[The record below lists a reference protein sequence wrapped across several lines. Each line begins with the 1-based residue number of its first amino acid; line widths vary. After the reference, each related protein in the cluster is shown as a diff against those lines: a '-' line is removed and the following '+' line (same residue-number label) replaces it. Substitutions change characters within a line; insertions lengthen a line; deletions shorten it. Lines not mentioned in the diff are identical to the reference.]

1 MTDLTRRRF
10 MAGLVAAAAPLP
22 SLGSPGRRPPPNVIL
37 CMSDDQGWG
46 DVGYNGH
53 PVLRTPNL
61 DAMAEEGIRF
71 DRFYAAGPWCAP
83 TRGSCLTGRNAC
95 RYGFDS
101 GNEGQ
106 LPLEELTLAEVLREL
121 GYVTG
126 HFGKWHL
133 GSLSRNRDGSSH
145 HQKYSPPWLHGFDV
159 CFTTQANVPTW
170 DPLQDPLTGEAI
182 ETRYWL
188 GPDRFVASGLQGDD
202 SRIIMDRALAFVQEA
217 SQRSHPFFAVI
228 WFHAPHSPVVAGAQ
242 YRALYPD
249 QGPDEQHYYGALT
262 AMDEQ
267 IGRLRRALQ
276 DLGVAANTMLWFC
289 SDNGPARGQGDLPE
303 ELNSRARG
311 SSGGLRSK
319 KAALHEGG
327 IRVPGLLLWPAGAP
341 GPRRIGAPCVTSD
354 YYPTILAAL
363 GHKPEGQPR
372 PLDGINILGM
382 LRATSA
388 SRPRPIYFRS
398 GDQLAVVTNRY
409 KLFSG
414 DQGKRFELYDLD
426 QDAAEEND
434 LATRYPRKVERQV
447 VGLDHWM
454 QSVAAS
460 NRGADYRRSRHRVHA
475 QGDTERG
482 PAVPAAGPAR

>member
-10 MAGLVAAAAPLP
+10 MAGLATAASLPLY
-22 SLGSPGRRPPPNVIL
+22 GSAGCGRLLNVIL

-61 DAMAEEGIRF
+61 DAMAEEGVRF

-95 RYGFDS
+95 RYGFDFA
-101 GNEGQ
+101 NEGQ
-106 LPLEELTLAEVLREL
+106 LPLEERTLAEVLREL
-121 GYVTG
+121 GYATG

-133 GSLSRNRDGSSH
+133 GALSRSDDGSSVH
-145 HQKYSPPWLHGFDV
+145 HQDYSPPWLHGFDI

-170 DPLQDPLTGEAI
+170 NPSRDPLTREPI

-188 GPDRFVASGLQGDD
+188 GPGRRPLASGLHGDD
-202 SRIIMDRALAFVQEA
+202 SRIIMDRALEFMRDAIHRSQAFL
-217 SQRSHPFFAVI
+217 AVI
-228 WFHAPHSPVVAGAQ
+228 WFHAPHSPVVAGAP
-242 YRALYPD
+242 YRRLY
-249 QGPDEQHYYGALT
+249 GEHTAEEQHYFGVLT

-267 IGRLRRALQ
+267 IGRLRQALH

-289 SDNGPARGQGDLPE
+289 SDNGPARGHADLPE

-311 SSGGLRSK
+311 SAGGLRSK
-319 KAALHEGG
+319 KASLYEGG
-327 IRVPGLLLWPAGAP
+327 IRVPGLLLWPAGVP
-341 GPRRIGAPCVTSD
+341 QPTRIKAPCVTSD

-363 GHKPEGQPR
+363 GHTPQSQPR

-382 LRATSA
+382 LRTAGA
-388 SRPRPIYFRS
+388 RRPSPIYFRS

-409 KLFSG
+409 KLFSRNG
-414 DQGKRFELYDLD
+414 GKRFQLYDLN

-434 LATRYPRKVERQV
+434 LADHHPRNVARLAT
-447 VGLDHWM
+447 GLNRWL

-460 NRGADYRRSRHRVHA
+460 DRGADYGSRAAARTRVA
-475 QGDTERG
+475 
-482 PAVPAAGPAR
+482 